1 VTVAVWTGGW
11 EGAVSNPA
19 DVGGNWDVF
28 LNIGAVAGNWQV
40 AVVRAETCQPKSG
53 GGGYSAV
60 GCERLSNV
68 VNVQT
73 VASPCAPGSG
83 GVQWPEVTFLEN

>member
-1 VTVAVWTGGW
+1 MAVWTGGW

-19 DVGGNWDVF
+19 DNGGNWDVF
-28 LNIGAVAGNWQV
+28 LNIGPVAGYWQV
-40 AVVRAETCQPKSG
+40 AVVRAETCQAKAG
-53 GGGYSAV
+53 GGGYTAV

-68 VNVQT
+68 VDVQT

-83 GVQWPEVTFLEN
+83 GVQWPEISFVEN